1 MSVIKLAIIGSG
13 DLGQLIAHHARLTGK
28 FQVVGFFDDFAH
40 SGTMRGDIPVIADSS
55 EVLHCYH
62 DGQFD
67 QLLIAV
73 GYKHF
78 DSRESFYE
86 KFKTEIPF
94 GTVIHPSAIVDPS
107 CKIGAG
113 SVVLSGCILDQ
124 NVRIG
129 DNVLL
134 NTGVMVAHDSEV
146 GDHSFLA
153 PRCNIAGFVHIGQK
167 NFIGIGAN
175 VIDNVRT
182 ISGVQIGGGALLHKS
197 LDEEGLYVGV
207 PARKIK

>member
-28 FQVVGFFDDFAH
+28 FQVVGFFDDFAQT
-40 SGTMRGDIPVIADSS
+40 GTMRGDIPVIADSS

-78 DSRESFYE
+78 DSRESFYK

-146 GDHSFLA
+146 GNHSFLA

-182 ISGVQIGGGALLHKS
+182 ITGVQIGGGALVHKS